1 MPSKV
6 HNNTGPSDEITT
18 PRSLVYP
25 RRSDGAEP
33 QHAGWMAA
41 VIAIGL
47 LAVGLTLATWWTFG
61 IAPAMRCMT
70 ALVMPLGLL
79 WLLFLGGGVFF
90 LRRRQTPLAAGS
102 ACLFVLL
109 GVVGN
114 DRVASWLMSLTE
126 AAPNPAAVESHDP
139 FRAVIVLG
147 GGASLR
153 ANGIAELNEDGERI
167 FSAAQLWHD
176 GKAPFIVCTGSSA
189 DGIGHPSQVGRELLQ
204 SVGVPASAIIEVPGL
219 NTTGEMHHLKELLKN
234 PPAHWPA
241 SGRIGL
247 ITSAFHLPR
256 AMRLARTQ
264 GLDFTP
270 LPCAFRV
277 NADQPFSPRDFV
289 PGAGDLRQTER
300 AAKEWLAWLLGR

>member
-1 MPSKV
+1 MPPKAS
-6 HNNTGPSDEITT
+6 NNTASSGDSTT
-18 PRSLVYP
+18 RSRANPRDSA
-25 RRSDGAEP
+25 DAEP
-33 QHAGWMAA
+33 QHAGWVAA
-41 VIAIGL
+41 IIAIGL
-47 LAVGLTLATWWTFG
+47 LTVGLTMATWWTSG
-61 IAPAMRCMT
+61 VAPAMRCMT
-70 ALVMPLGLL
+70 ALVMPLSLL
-79 WLLFLGGGVFF
+79 WLLFLGGAV
-90 LRRRQTPLAAGS
+90 LLIRRRQIPLAAAS

-114 DRVASWLMSLTE
+114 DRVASWVMSLTE
-126 AAPNPAAVESHDP
+126 APPNPAAMESHHP
-139 FRAVIVLG
+139 FRAVVVLG

-153 ANGIAELNEDGERI
+153 ANGIAELGEDGERI

-204 SVGVPASAIIEVPGL
+204 SVGVPASAITEVPGL
-219 NTTGEMHHLKELLKN
+219 NTTGEMQHLKERLKR

-241 SGRIGL
+241 TGRIGL

-256 AMRLARTQ
+256 AMRLAETQ

-277 NADQPFSPRDFV
+277 SADQPFSPRDFV
-289 PGAGDLRQTER
+289 PGAGALRQTEL